1 MCSLYRRVYSIRE
14 LLSPSTQKSLQSRDN
29 CPWQG
34 SCCPSKCTD
43 THSMVLASWS
53 SWILFSVFSIH
64 SLYFSPHC
72 LFSCQSFHNMH
83 VIPYFTVILHKL
95 IRQGNNIY
103 CWSLF
108 IWQWNNIHC
117 CQTPPLLFE
126 NEICYIYC

>member
-1 MCSLYRRVYSIRE
+1 MFSV
-14 LLSPSTQKSLQSRDN
+14 QKSLQYKGVVVPLYTEESTK
-29 CPWQG
+29 PWQLPVAG
-34 SCCPSKCTD
+34 ELSAPHTH

-83 VIPYFTVILHKL
+83 VIPYFTVLLHKL